1 MLACESQ
8 GVLSHTLS
16 IWYFFSKWDCNW
28 DKNLLTKTWN
38 QGMRPSSHVTTW
50 CTLAVKDSFCRV
62 GWLWMDQKTQHHSKH
77 TQSGFSCLNWVL
89 LFCLCPADGGSEHF
103 QAKRFVSGSGET
115 ALLCAQSAP
124 RRKHYLYPL
133 SRSSLHRNSQYQP
146 CPREWV
152 RRTHAHKHT
161 LTLTR
166 IHAHAHAD
174 TFSLTHTVTPCC
186 TARGLQYFD
195 SSLWLCPLRLASCS
209 SVCNVSSFFWSSS
222 LNSTQAWLAVYV
234 RSDLVRTKASPGP
247 SPESVHVVCWPVQE
261 AARSSLSVWGVQK
274 KTQSMNW
281 LVIRNPNETCFFILK
296 RHRVW
301 QVQALSVR
309 EQTATPLAPCAICQW
324 MRSSVVN
331 TRTVVFSF
339 V

>member
-1 MLACESQ
+1 MKPGLETIIS
-8 GVLSHTLS
+8 T
-16 IWYFFSKWDCNW
+16 
-28 DKNLLTKTWN
+28 
-38 QGMRPSSHVTTW
+38 TTW

-174 TFSLTHTVTPCC
+174 TFSLTHTQSH
-186 TARGLQYFD
+186 L
-195 SSLWLCPLRLASCS
+195 
-209 SVCNVSSFFWSSS
+209 
-222 LNSTQAWLAVYV
+222 
-234 RSDLVRTKASPGP
+234 
-247 SPESVHVVCWPVQE
+247 
-261 AARSSLSVWGVQK
+261 AARHVDCSTLTLLSGCVPSGSLAARLCAMFPLSSG
-274 KTQSMNW
+274 
-281 LVIRNPNETCFFILK
+281 P
-296 RHRVW
+296 
-301 QVQALSVR
+301 
-309 EQTATPLAPCAICQW
+309 PL
-324 MRSSVVN
+324 
-331 TRTVVFSF
+331 
-339 V
+339 